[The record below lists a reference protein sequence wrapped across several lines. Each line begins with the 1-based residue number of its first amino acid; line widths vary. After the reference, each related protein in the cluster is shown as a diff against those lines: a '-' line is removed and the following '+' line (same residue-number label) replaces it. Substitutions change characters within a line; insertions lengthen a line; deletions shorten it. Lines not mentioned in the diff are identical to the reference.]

1 MAWTFCF
8 PLRKL
13 DNVVI
18 SKPLCVEI
26 PLLINR
32 EEFRQPGP
40 WVTSESLKENF
51 VKDLQVLATIDLLA
65 TGLSPELRQQV
76 QGIVR
81 RSAESGG
88 LPEGMNIDFGKEKK
102 Y

>member
-1 MAWTFCF
+1 MAWTLCL

-18 SKPLCVEI
+18 SKPICFEI
-26 PLLINR
+26 PLLINLDQ
-32 EEFRQPGP
+32 FRQPGP
-40 WVTSESLKENF
+40 WVTSEALKENF
-51 VKDLQVLATIDLLA
+51 VKDLQVLATIDVLA

-81 RSAESGG
+81 QSAESGG
-88 LPEGMNIDFGKEKK
+88 LPEGLNIDFGKEKK
-102 Y
+102 N